1 MFHRILMSLFGLLMS
16 CAAFATN
23 IPPYLYGNKLESG
36 GNVQAVAGAV
46 EKRLEAQGF
55 KIVGKYFLKGNP
67 GFGVVVGTDADML
80 RQIAEKGV
88 QTIVGAGI
96 RVGVKADGTV
106 SYMNPDYWYR
116 AIFRKDFGDAEK
128 TVASI
133 QDRLGKALGAG
144 EGFGGGETARSL
156 SNYRYMVGMERLD
169 SSKNKLGEAES
180 FDAAVK
186 VVRDNLAKKVADTA
200 KVYEIV
206 IPGKQ
211 LAVFGVAF
219 NDPKTGDAAWMKAI
233 EQPETVA
240 ALPYEV
246 FVMGKEIHAL
256 HARYRLAVSFP
267 DTGMGTFMRIS
278 HIPGEIHDT
287 LSQVAGAKAE
297 GAAAP

>member
-1 MFHRILMSLFGLLMS
+1 MLHRVVVSLFGLLLS
-16 CAAFATN
+16 CAAYA
-23 IPPYLYGNKLESG
+23 ISPYIYGNKLDGG
-36 GNVQAVAGAV
+36 GNVQTVASAA

-55 KIVGKYFLKGNP
+55 KVVGKYFPKNHAGY
-67 GFGVVVGTDADML
+67 GVVVATDADML
-80 RQIAEKGV
+80 KHIADKGE

-116 AIFRKDFGDAEK
+116 AFFRNDFASVEK
-128 TVASI
+128 TAENI
-133 QDRLGKALGAG
+133 QDRLGKALGTG
-144 EGFGGGETARSL
+144 EGFGGSETARSL

-169 SSKNKLGEAES
+169 SPKNKLAEADS

-186 VVRDNLAKKVADTA
+186 VIRDNLTKKAADTS
-200 KVYEIV
+200 KVYEVV

-233 EQPETVA
+233 EQPETMA
-240 ALPYEV
+240 ALPYEI

-256 HARYRLAVSFP
+256 HARFRLAVSFP

-278 HIPGEIHDT
+278 HIPGEILDT
-287 LSQVAGAKAE
+287 MSQVAGAKT
-297 GAAAP
+297 GGTSAP

>member
-1 MFHRILMSLFGLLMS
+1 MLHRVVVSLFGLLLS
-16 CAAFATN
+16 CAAYA
-23 IPPYLYGNKLESG
+23 ISPYIYGNKLDGG
-36 GNVQAVAGAV
+36 GNVQTVASAA

-55 KIVGKYFLKGNP
+55 KVVGKYFPKNHAGY
-67 GFGVVVGTDADML
+67 GVVVATDADML
-80 RQIAEKGV
+80 KHIADKGE

-116 AIFRKDFGDAEK
+116 AFFRSDFASVEK
-128 TVASI
+128 TAENI
-133 QDRLGKALGAG
+133 QDRLGKALGTG
-144 EGFGGGETARSL
+144 EGFGGSETPRSL

-169 SSKNKLGEAES
+169 SPKNKLAEADS

-186 VVRDNLAKKVADTA
+186 VIRDNLTKKAADTS
-200 KVYEIV
+200 KVYEVV

-233 EQPETVA
+233 EQPETMA
-240 ALPYEV
+240 ALPYEI

-256 HARYRLAVSFP
+256 HARFRLAVSFP

-278 HIPGEIHDT
+278 HIPGEILDT
-287 LSQVAGAKAE
+287 MSQVAGAKT
-297 GAAAP
+297 GGTSAP

>member
-1 MFHRILMSLFGLLMS
+1 MFQRILLSLVGLLMS
-16 CAAFATN
+16 CAAYAIN
-23 IPPYLYGNKLESG
+23 PYIYGNKLDGG
-36 GNVQAVAGAV
+36 GNVQTVAGTV
-46 EKRLEAQGF
+46 EKRLEANGF
-55 KIVGKYFLKGNP
+55 KVAGKYFIKGNP
-67 GFGVVVGTDADML
+67 GYGVVIVTDAEL
-80 RQIAEKGV
+80 LKHIADKGE

-116 AIFRKDFGDAEK
+116 AFFRNDFSEVEK
-128 TVASI
+128 TAANI

-144 EGFGGGETARSL
+144 EGFGGSETAKSL

-169 SSKNKLGEAES
+169 SYKNKLAEADS

-186 VVRDNLAKKVADTA
+186 AIRDNLGKKVADTS
-200 KVYEIV
+200 KVYEVV

-219 NDPKTGDAAWMKAI
+219 NDPRTGDAAWMKAI

-240 ALPYEV
+240 AVPYEI

-256 HARYRLAVSFP
+256 HARFRLAVSFP

-278 HIPGEIHDT
+278 HIPGEILDT
-287 LSQVAGAKAE
+287 LSQVAGASK
-297 GAAAP
+297 P

>member
-1 MFHRILMSLFGLLMS
+1 MLHRVVVSLFGLLLS
-16 CAAFATN
+16 CAAYA
-23 IPPYLYGNKLESG
+23 ISPYIYGNKLDGG
-36 GNVQAVAGAV
+36 GNVQTVASAA

-55 KIVGKYFLKGNP
+55 KVVGKYFPKNHAGY
-67 GFGVVVGTDADML
+67 GVVVATDAEML
-80 RQIAEKGV
+80 KHIADKGE

-116 AIFRKDFGDAEK
+116 AFFRNDFASVEK
-128 TVASI
+128 TAANI
-133 QDRLGKALGAG
+133 QDRLGKALGTG
-144 EGFGGGETARSL
+144 ESFGGSETPRSL

-169 SSKNKLGEAES
+169 SPKNMLAEADS

-186 VVRDNLAKKVADTA
+186 VIRDNLTKKAADTS
-200 KVYEIV
+200 KVYEVV

-233 EQPETVA
+233 EQPETMA
-240 ALPYEV
+240 ALPYEI

-278 HIPGEIHDT
+278 HIPGEILDT
-287 LSQVAGAKAE
+287 MSQVAGAKTG
-297 GAAAP
+297 GASAP

>member
-1 MFHRILMSLFGLLMS
+1 MFNRVALSLCGLLLS
-16 CAAFATN
+16 CAAHAIN
-23 IPPYLYGNKLESG
+23 PYIYGNKLDSSG
-36 GNVQAVAGAV
+36 TVQSVANAA

-55 KIVGKYFLKGNP
+55 KLVGKYFIKGNP
-67 GFGVVVGTDADML
+67 GFGVVIVTDSEMLKHIAD
-80 RQIAEKGV
+80 KGE

-116 AIFRKDFGDAEK
+116 AFFRNDFPAVEK
-128 TVASI
+128 TAANI
-133 QDRLGKALGAG
+133 QERLGKALGAG
-144 EGFGGGETARSL
+144 EGFGGSETARSL
-156 SNYRYMVGMERLD
+156 SNYRYMVGMERID
-169 SSKNKLGEAES
+169 SSKNKLAEADS

-186 VVRDNLAKKVADTA
+186 VIRDNLNKKVADTS
-200 KVYEIV
+200 KVYEVV

-233 EQPETVA
+233 EQPETMA
-240 ALPYEV
+240 AVPYEI

-278 HIPGEIHDT
+278 HIPGEILDT
-287 LSQVAGAKAE
+287 LSQVVGAKAE

>member
-1 MFHRILMSLFGLLMS
+1 MLRRVALSMFGLLLS
-16 CAAFATN
+16 CAAYA
-23 IPPYLYGNKLESG
+23 ISPYIYGDKISG
-36 GNVQAVAGAV
+36 ANVQAVASAA
-46 EKRLEAQGF
+46 ESKLEAQGF
-55 KIVGKYFLKGNP
+55 KLAGKYFIKGNP
-67 GFGVVVGTDADML
+67 GYGVVVVTDAEL
-80 RQIAEKGV
+80 LKHIGEVGE

-116 AIFRKDFGDAEK
+116 AFFRKDFPGVEK
-128 TVASI
+128 TVENV
-133 QDRLGKALGAG
+133 QNRLAKALGAG
-144 EGFGGGETARSL
+144 EAFGGDESARSL
-156 SNYRYMVGMERLD
+156 SNYRYMIGMERLD
-169 SSKNKLGEAES
+169 SSKNKLNEADS

-186 VVRDNLAKKVADTA
+186 LVRDNLAKKVADTA
-200 KVYEIV
+200 KVYEVV

-240 ALPYEV
+240 AVPYEI

-256 HARYRLAVSFP
+256 YARYRLALSFP

-278 HIPGEIHDT
+278 HIPGEMHET
-287 LSQVAGAKAE
+287 LSQVAGVKAE
-297 GAAAP
+297 GGSAP